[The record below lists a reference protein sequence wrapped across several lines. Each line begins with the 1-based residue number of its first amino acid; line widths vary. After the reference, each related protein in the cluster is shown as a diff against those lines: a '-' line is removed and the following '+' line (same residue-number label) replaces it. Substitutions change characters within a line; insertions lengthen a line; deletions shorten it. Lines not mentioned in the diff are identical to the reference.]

1 MSDERVKLIID
12 NIGQRFIGKEN
23 IIQDIVVALLA
34 GGHVLIEDVPGVGK
48 TTLAEALAASV
59 NCSFS
64 RIQFTPDTLPSDI
77 TGVSVYR
84 SDIGQFQFMQGP
96 VFSQI
101 ILADEINRTSPKT
114 QAALLEAM
122 EEGQVSIDGRTYLL
136 ANPFMVIATQNP
148 SEHIG
153 TYQLPEAQLDR
164 FLMKISVGYPDR
176 TRRDELARAFLEG
189 RFESDLGAVLSA
201 EDILSMAAEVK
212 AVTISDELMDFAL
225 DIVDGTRSLQELE
238 YGASPRAGLDLLK
251 ASRALAYVLGRDFV
265 IPEDVERMALRTIP
279 HRLVLTTEAHMS
291 RITGEALVKKVLETM
306 DRPR

>member
-148 SEHIG
+148 SDHIG

-251 ASRALAYVLGRDFV
+251 ASKALAYVLGRDFA

>member
-251 ASRALAYVLGRDFV
+251 ASKALAYVLGRDFV

>member
-201 EDILSMAAEVK
+201 EDILSMSAEVK
-212 AVTISDELMDFAL
+212 AVTISDELLDFAL